1 MNLSHAWF
9 LNYGLS
15 GNRGLWCNYGPEYIQ
30 PSQGGAEGVSWGYC
44 DYLCGAGV
52 GDALGAAVVHAT
64 VVTLRSE
71 DASSSALAIQVRVQL
86 IGHL

>member
-1 MNLSHAWF
+1 M
-9 LNYGLS
+9 
-15 GNRGLWCNYGPEYIQ
+15 I
-30 PSQGGAEGVSWGYC
+30 QGGAEGVSWGYC

-71 DASSSALAIQVRVQL
+71 DASSSALAIQVRAHTIL
-86 IGHL
+86 LLYANLSHAWFPNRR